1 MAEHP
6 ELPEGRDPLPRRSRL
21 LGLFNGAHPL
31 RRVIEH
37 VYLTY
42 DGGTPMVH
50 LSRNFVPDR
59 DPDLI
64 ASMFTAIENFMD
76 ESFHEMGI
84 GSVRSIE
91 LGDRHQVAF
100 GRGKWLLL
108 YVVYRGRESNQLE
121 RHVIH
126 QVGELE
132 HRFSKLLSDWD
143 GDMDQAEVLRRYL
156 IDAWFFDRDLSTVAL
171 QPTPAGA
178 ASDAGQAPVAPR
190 YP

>member
-1 MAEHP
+1 MEPAVSLTEH
-6 ELPEGRDPLPRRSRL
+6 RL
-21 LGLFNGAHPL
+21 GVGARIAGVFNGAHPI

-50 LSRNFVPDR
+50 LSRSFVPGR
-59 DPDLI
+59 DPDII
-64 ASMFTAIENFMD
+64 ASMFTAIGNFMD

-84 GSVRSIE
+84 GAVRSIE

-100 GRGKWLLL
+100 GKGKRVLL

-126 QVGELE
+126 QVRVLE
-132 HRFSKLLSDWD
+132 ERFADLLKDWD
-143 GDMDQAEVLRRYL
+143 GDMDRIEAVRSYL
-156 IDAWFFDRDLSTVAL
+156 AGVWFFDHDVSSAAL
-171 QPTPAGA
+171 APTPPPSAEEEKPA
-178 ASDAGQAPVAPR
+178 APPPS
-190 YP
+190 

>member
-1 MAEHP
+1 MDVDAAAG
-6 ELPEGRDPLPRRSRL
+6 GRTHRYGSRL
-21 LGLFNGAHPL
+21 ASIFNGAHPF

-50 LSRNFVPDR
+50 LSRRFVPGR

-64 ASMFTAIENFMD
+64 ASMFTAIQNFMD
-76 ESFHEMGI
+76 ESFHSMGV

-100 GRGKWLLL
+100 GRGKRVLL
-108 YVVYRGRESNQLE
+108 YVLYRGRESNQLE

-126 QVGELE
+126 QVHTIED
-132 HRFSKLLSDWD
+132 RFSDLLRDWD
-143 GDMDQAEVLRRYL
+143 GDMERAEPLRDYL
-156 IDAWFFDRDLSTVAL
+156 SQVWFFTGDVSSHAL
-171 QPTPAGA
+171 A
-178 ASDAGQAPVAPR
+178 ASPCIPVDEGTPEAALR
-190 YP
+190 ER

>member
-1 MAEHP
+1 MDTHAP
-6 ELPEGRDPLPRRSRL
+6 TGPLPHRLASRFASI
-21 LGLFNGAHPL
+21 FNGAHPF

-50 LSRNFVPDR
+50 LSRRFVPGR

-64 ASMFTAIENFMD
+64 ASMFTAIQNFMD
-76 ESFHEMGI
+76 DSFHDMGI

-100 GRGKWLLL
+100 GRGKRVLL
-108 YVVYRGRESNQLE
+108 YVLYRGRESNQLE

-126 QVGELE
+126 QVHTIEE
-132 HRFSKLLSDWD
+132 RF
-143 GDMDQAEVLRRYL
+143 AEVLRDWNGDVDAAEVVRDYL
-156 IDAWFFDRDLSTVAL
+156 AQVWFFPGDVSSHALATNPPPPPEEGTVE
-171 QPTPAGA
+171 
-178 ASDAGQAPVAPR
+178 SPVASR
-190 YP
+190 

>member
-1 MAEHP
+1 M
-6 ELPEGRDPLPRRSRL
+6 
-21 LGLFNGAHPL
+21 FTGAHPL
-31 RRVIEH
+31 RRVVEH

-42 DGGTPMVH
+42 DGGTPLVH
-50 LSRNFVPDR
+50 LSRSIVPDR

-64 ASMFTAIENFMD
+64 ASMFTAIQNFMD
-76 ESFHEMGI
+76 ESFHEMGV

-126 QVGELE
+126 QVHDLE
-132 HRFSKLLSDWD
+132 DRYAPLLKGWN
-143 GDMDQAEVLRRYL
+143 GDMDETEVLREYL
-156 IDAWFFDRDLSTVAL
+156 EDAWYFNQDVSSVAL
-171 QPTPAGA
+171 APSPTTDPAEE
-178 ASDAGQAPVAPR
+178 QRPPAPPES
-190 YP
+190 P